1 MLKNLKAKTDTLQ
14 KDKTQLTGEVNLI
27 KSDLEAK
34 STENETIKID
44 LKRKLEEFECLQMKA
59 DTLEKV
65 KIEKILIYNFFN

>member
-59 DTLEKV
+59 ETLEKV
-65 KIEKILIYNFFN
+65 NHVANINFLI

>member
-34 STENETIKID
+34 STENETIKSD

-59 DTLEKV
+59 ETLEKV
-65 KIEKILIYNFFN
+65 KINNFPI

>member
-59 DTLEKV
+59 ETLEKV

>member
-59 DTLEKV
+59 ETLEKV
-65 KIEKILIYNFFN
+65 NHVANNNFPI